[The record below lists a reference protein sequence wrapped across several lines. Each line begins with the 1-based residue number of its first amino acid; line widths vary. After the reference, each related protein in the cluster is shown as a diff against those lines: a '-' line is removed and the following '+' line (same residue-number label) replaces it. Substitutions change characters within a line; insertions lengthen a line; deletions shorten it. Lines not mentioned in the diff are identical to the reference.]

1 MSAEVPVII
10 VLIAIPTFFI
20 LAWILKRFIK
30 NKQTRNWTL
39 IAGTIIIAPLLYIV
53 FVLAFFSYLSTE
65 AQHEFNK
72 EKWLADKHSRFEMR
86 DDIIES
92 KILIGK
98 SKSEIIDLIGKPE
111 SKDTTELWKYYLG
124 MSEAGFGVQIN
135 YLEITFENRKVSD
148 VKPIEIID

>member
-20 LAWILKRFIK
+20 LGWILKRFIK

-39 IAGTIIIAPLLYIV
+39 IAGTVIIAPLLYLV
-53 FVLAFFSYLSTE
+53 FVLAFFSYLSIKP
-65 AQHEFNK
+65 QHEFNK

>member
-20 LAWILKRFIK
+20 LGWILKRFIK

-39 IAGTIIIAPLLYIV
+39 IAGTVIIAPLLYLV
-53 FVLAFFSYLSTE
+53 FVLAFFSYLSIKP
-65 AQHEFNK
+65 QHEFNK

-86 DDIIES
+86 DYIIES

-148 VKPIEIID
+148 VKLIEIID

>member
-20 LAWILKRFIK
+20 LGWILKRFIK

-39 IAGTIIIAPLLYIV
+39 IAGTVIIAPLLYLV

-65 AQHEFNK
+65 AQYEFNK
-72 EKWLADKHSRFEMR
+72 EKWFADKHSRFEMR

-135 YLEITFENRKVSD
+135 YL
-148 VKPIEIID
+148 